1 MIPRILLLAVIGLLP
16 ALPSSAIEP
25 TTVARTVEPSMVRVI
40 VEGPYGYSSAS
51 GFVISRQGHVAT
63 THHVIEQYIDEQ
75 WALYVVESGAPLED
89 RRVATVVHA
98 YPEEDL
104 AILKI
109 EGLDRPPAILDET
122 DSSMLQKGMTVFAIG
137 YPGAGGRL
145 GADSG
150 TSFTAG
156 VANRLFSGAW
166 AEDRAHIQIIQHSA
180 ATNPGNSGGP
190 VINPCGHVVGVNT
203 EREMAVLITP
213 SGMPLVYDVIQ
224 GVFFASHISV
234 LVEKLNM
241 LGIPY
246 NGSRKVCRVILGVA
260 TTNLYWY
267 VLAAAAVVIALVL
280 FLIRYRPRHVVH
292 IVVRS
297 GSAAG
302 IGARAL
308 AHMIFHPRQGL
319 EARHAIWRLRCDGGE
334 GEPIDIVISHDD
346 LRRLPRGMT
355 IGCDPSCDYRL
366 AVDGIAK
373 RHAQLVGDG
382 DGLGVNDLH
391 SDTGTAVDDHPVDPE
406 NGPAPLTPGARLRL
420 GDLTFRVERA

>member
-1 MIPRILLLAVIGLLP
+1 MIKRILLLVAIALLP
-16 ALPSSAIEP
+16 ALPSNAIEP
-25 TTVARTVEPSMVRVI
+25 TTVAKTVEPSMVRVI
-40 VEGPYGYSSAS
+40 VEGPYGYGSAS
-51 GFVISRQGHVAT
+51 GFVVSAQGHVAT
-63 THHVIEQYIDEQ
+63 THHVIEQHIDDQ
-75 WALYVVESGAPLED
+75 WGLYVVESGAELDD
-89 RRVATVVHA
+89 RRVATVVQTF
-98 YPEEDL
+98 PEEDL
-104 AILKI
+104 AVLKV
-109 EGLDRPPAILDET
+109 EGLDRPPAILDVT
-122 DSSMLQKGMTVFAIG
+122 DSSTLQKGMTVFAIG

-150 TSFTAG
+150 TSFTSG

-166 AEDRAHIQIIQHSA
+166 AEDKARIQIIQHSA

-190 VINPCGHVVGVNT
+190 VVNPCGHVVGVNT

-213 SGMPLVYDVIQ
+213 TGMPLVYDVIQ

-234 LVEKLNM
+234 LVEKLNG

-246 NGSRKVCRVILGVA
+246 NGSQKVCRVILGVA
-260 TTNLYWY
+260 TTNFYWY
-267 VLAAAAVVIALVL
+267 VFAAAAVVMALVF
-280 FLIRYRPRHVVH
+280 FLIRYRPRHVIH

-302 IGARAL
+302 NGARAL
-308 AHMIFHPRQGL
+308 AHMIFHPRRQL
-319 EARHAIWRLRCDGGE
+319 EARHAVWRLRCDGGE

-346 LRRLPRGMT
+346 LRRLPEGMT

-373 RHAQLVGDG
+373 RHAQLVGDSN
-382 DGLGVNDLH
+382 GLGVFDLH
-391 SDTGTAVDDHPVDPE
+391 SATGTAVDDQPVDPE

-420 GDLTFRVERA
+420 GDLTFRVERG

>member
-1 MIPRILLLAVIGLLP
+1 MIQRILLMAAIGVLP

-25 TTVARTVEPSMVRVI
+25 TTVAKTVEPSMVRVI
-40 VEGPYGYSSAS
+40 VEGPYGYGSAS
-51 GFVISRQGHVAT
+51 GFVVSRQGHVAT
-63 THHVIEQYIDEQ
+63 THHVIEQHIDDN
-75 WALYVVESGAPLED
+75 WDLYVVESGAALEG
-89 RRVATVVHA
+89 RRAATVVQA

-104 AILKI
+104 AILKV
-109 EGLDRPPAILDET
+109 EGLDRAPAILDET
-122 DSSMLQKGMTVFAIG
+122 DSSTLLKGMTVFAIG

-150 TSFTAG
+150 TSFTSG
-156 VANRLFSGAW
+156 VANRLFTGAW
-166 AEDRAHIQIIQHSA
+166 AEDRGQIQIIQHSA

-190 VINPCGHVVGVNT
+190 IVNPCGYVVGVNT

-234 LVEKLNM
+234 LVEKLKV

-246 NGSRKVCRVILGVA
+246 NGSQKVCRVILGVA
-260 TTNLYWY
+260 TTNFYWY
-267 VLAAAAVVIALVL
+267 VFAASSVAIALIL
-280 FLIRYRPRHVVH
+280 FLIKYRPRHVVH

-297 GSAAG
+297 STAAG
-302 IGARAL
+302 NGARAF
-308 AHMIFHPRQGL
+308 ANMILHPSQRH
-319 EARHAIWRLRCDGGE
+319 EAGKAVWRLRCDGTE

-366 AVDGIAK
+366 AVDGVAK

-420 GDLTFRVERA
+420 GDLTFRVERG

>member
-1 MIPRILLLAVIGLLP
+1 MIQRILLLAAIGLLP

-25 TTVARTVEPSMVRVI
+25 TTVAKTVEPSMVRVI
-40 VEGPYGYSSAS
+40 VEGPYGYGSAS

-63 THHVIEQYIDEQ
+63 THHVIEQHIDDQ
-75 WALYVVESGAPLED
+75 WALYVVESGAALED
-89 RRVATVVHA
+89 RRVATVVQA

-104 AILKI
+104 AILKV
-109 EGLDRPPAILDET
+109 EGLDRRPAILDET
-122 DSSMLQKGMTVFAIG
+122 DSSTLQKGMTVFAIG

-150 TSFTAG
+150 TSFTSG

-166 AEDRAHIQIIQHSA
+166 AEDSAQIQIIQHSA

-190 VINPCGHVVGVNT
+190 VVNPCGHVVGVNT

-234 LVEKLNM
+234 LVEKLNV

-246 NGSRKVCRVILGVA
+246 NGSQKVCRVILGVA
-260 TTNLYWY
+260 TTNFYWY
-267 VLAAAAVVIALVL
+267 VFAAAVVVMALIL
-280 FLIRYRPRHVVH
+280 ILIRYRRRHVVH

-302 IGARAL
+302 NGARDL
-308 AHMIFHPRQGL
+308 AQWIFHPRQRP
-319 EARHAIWRLRCDGGE
+319 ESRDAIWRLRCDGAE
-334 GEPIDIVISHDD
+334 GEPIDIVISQDD
-346 LRRLPRGMT
+346 LRRLPMGMT
-355 IGCDPSCDYRL
+355 IGCDASCDYRL

-373 RHAQLVGDG
+373 RHAQLVGVG
-382 DGLGVNDLH
+382 NGLGINDLH
-391 SDTGTAVDDHPVDPE
+391 SDTGTAVDDHRVDPE
-406 NGPAPLTPGARLRL
+406 DGPAPLTPGARLTL
-420 GDLTFRVERA
+420 GDLTFRVERV